1 MSMFIH
7 RALGHFLM
15 NESGADG
22 GDGGGALDINT
33 GAAAFAALL
42 DPPKAPD
49 GDDNTNAANT
59 DLDADPNVDVDATD
73 LDVDQDADSD
83 SDAQPQTFTVKIDGK
98 EVEVSLDE
106 LKNGYQRQSDYTKKT
121 MEAAEQRKTADAET
135 QKAQQ
140 ERQEY
145 NSQLQRMAVQLEG
158 VLEQQ
163 SQIDWSA
170 LIEADPVE
178 YLKQRQLY
186 EQRQALYQQNTQERQ
201 KLFQQHQHEQAQAHQ
216 SYLAEQQD
224 NLLAKLPDWKDDAKA
239 AAEKTAISK
248 FLQEQGFEAEDISSI
263 ADHRHVL
270 VARKAMLYDQLMAK
284 ANVQAKKV
292 QEAPQRVVKPGV
304 TSNGTPDGRT
314 TAAKRHERN
323 GTVETGAQVFRQF
336 LD

>member
-1 MSMFIH
+1 MSLFIH

-15 NESGADG
+15 NEAGADG

-42 DPPKAPD
+42 DPPKASEHEASEEHPEQPVEPEVEAELEPEVETSE
-49 GDDNTNAANT
+49 NEEE
-59 DLDADPNVDVDATD
+59 
-73 LDVDQDADSD
+73 
-83 SDAQPQTFTVKIDGK
+83 PQTFTVKIDGK
-98 EVEVSLDE
+98 EVQVPLSE
-106 LKNGYQRQSDYTKKT
+106 LLNGYQRQSDYTKKT

-140 ERQEY
+140 ERQQYAGE
-145 NSQLQRMAVQLEG
+145 LQRMAVQLEG

-163 SQIDWSA
+163 SQIDWNA

-178 YLKQRQLY
+178 YLKQQQLFQ
-186 EQRQALYQQNTQERQ
+186 QRQALYQQNTQERQ
-201 KLFQQHQHEQAQAHQ
+201 KLFQQHQHDQAQAHQ
-216 SYLAEQQD
+216 SYLAQQRD
-224 NLLAKLPDWKDDAKA
+224 ELLAKLPDWKDEAKA
-239 AAEKTAISK
+239 DAGKAALAK
-248 FLQEQGFEAEDISSI
+248 FLTEEGFAGDEISTI
-263 ADHRHVL
+263 TDHRQVL
-270 VARKAMLYDQLMAK
+270 IAHKAMLYDQLMAK

>member
-15 NESGADG
+15 NEAG
-22 GDGGGALDINT
+22 GDSGGGALDVNG
-33 GAAAFAALL
+33 GAMAFAALL
-42 DPPKAPD
+42 DPP
-49 GDDNTNAANT
+49 
-59 DLDADPNVDVDATD
+59 VATE
-73 LDVDQDADSD
+73 
-83 SDAQPQTFTVKIDGK
+83 QPEGTEEHPEQPVEPEVEAELEEEAEPGESEEEAQTFTVKIDGK
-98 EVEVSLDE
+98 EVQVPLSE
-106 LKNGYQRQSDYTKKT
+106 LLNGYQRQSDYTKKT
-121 MEAAEQRKTADAET
+121 MEAAEQRKTADAVV
-135 QKAQQ
+135 QQAQQ

-145 NSQLQRMAVQLEG
+145 HSKLERMAAQLEG
-158 VLEQQ
+158 ALEQQ
-163 SQIDWSA
+163 SQIDWNA
-170 LIEADPVE
+170 LIESDPVE
-178 YLKQRQLY
+178 YLKQQQLFQ
-186 EQRQALYQQNTQERQ
+186 QRQALYQQNAQERQ
-201 KLFQQHQHEQAQAHQ
+201 KLAQQFQHEQAQAHQ

-304 TSNGTPDGRT
+304 TSNGAPDGRT

>member
-1 MSMFIH
+1 MNMFIR

-15 NESGADG
+15 NESV
-22 GDGGGALDINT
+22 GDGGGALNIDG

-42 DPPKAPD
+42 DPPA
-49 GDDNTNAANT
+49 
-59 DLDADPNVDVDATD
+59 ADPNDEPADATNSDQDADLDVDVDAVDPDVETD
-73 LDVDQDADSD
+73 TDSD
-83 SDAQPQTFTVKIDGK
+83 PDAQPQTFTVKIDGK

-121 MEAAEQRKTADAET
+121 MEAAEQRKTADAEV
-135 QKAQQ
+135 QKANQ
-140 ERQEY
+140 ERQQYANE
-145 NSQLQRMAVQLEG
+145 LQRMAVQLEG
-158 VLEQQ
+158 VLQQ
-163 SQIDWSA
+163 QGQIDWNA
-170 LIEADPVE
+170 LIESDPVE

-201 KLFQQHQHEQAQAHQ
+201 KLAQQFQHEQAQAHQ
-216 SYLAEQQD
+216 SYLAQQQED
-224 NLLAKLPDWKDDAKA
+224 LLAKLPDWKDDAKA

-248 FLQEQGFEAEDISSI
+248 FLKDQGFVDEDISSI

-304 TSNGTPDGRT
+304 TSNGNADGRT
-314 TAAKRHERN
+314 AAAKRHEKS
-323 GTVETGAQVFRQF
+323 GTVESAAAVFAQF
-336 LD
+336 L

>member
-15 NESGADG
+15 NEAG
-22 GDGGGALDINT
+22 GDSGGGALDVNG
-33 GAAAFAALL
+33 GAMAFAALL
-42 DPPKAPD
+42 DPPVAAATDD
-49 GDDNTNAANT
+49 GAAADDNIQDVNK
-59 DLDADPNVDVDATD
+59 ADDVDVDVDT
-73 LDVDQDADSD
+73 DVDTDTDSD
-83 SDAQPQTFTVKIDGK
+83 TDGEPQTFTVKIDGK
-98 EVEVSLDE
+98 EVQVPLSE
-106 LKNGYQRQSDYTKKT
+106 LLNGYQRQSDYTKKT

-140 ERQEY
+140 ERQQYAGE
-145 NSQLQRMAVQLEG
+145 LQRMAVQLEG

-201 KLFQQHQHEQAQAHQ
+201 KLFQQHQHDQAQAHQ